1 MKSKLEVKKL
11 AKNKTKKTIET
22 NEVSKG
28 NFFSRSIRRKLLIS
42 TLPITLIAI
51 FTIAFIF
58 LNIAQNELKED
69 AFSQLGGIADSRAV
83 TIEKYIQLR
92 QEQAKSIAGDSLLKQ
107 LDPSGE
113 NDPQIIE
120 KIQEHIDSIYAEM
133 KLEPHSGYKDI
144 DKASDIEIIGILDA
158 NGVIVT
164 NTDKD
169 LIGESMPSNFIDE
182 VKKRGMYFGGFVADP
197 LTDKSLLIILEDIR
211 NLETNEFV
219 GAVLIESSVETLNEI
234 LQKRIGLDET
244 GETYLINRDYFVIS
258 PLLYHDDP
266 ILKLTID
273 SEIVQDCFEGNE
285 YEMIYP
291 DYRGV
296 SIIGVSRYLED
307 LDWCMLS
314 EIDEE
319 EAFLPIYEL
328 QQIVFISA
336 SMFAVA
342 ISVIIIFQSK
352 SMTRPLTK
360 LKTDLRQIEKG
371 NYSVKIQPQGSDE
384 ISDVMKSSKKLLEA
398 LKQSKELTDAS
409 IAELKKSDVLKE
421 EFTTMVSHELKTPL
435 TPIKGHCEMLLES
448 GLIGELTAEQQNS
461 VKEIERN
468 TARLEIL
475 ISDILVAQ
483 KLDMK
488 KMVFNMTKFNLAEFI
503 ESVKKEVSPLMK
515 DKEIE
520 FVTNSCSVRNDLTS
534 DENRLRQILENLV
547 KNAVDFVPEKTGRI
561 EIGTEKENSHVNFY
575 VKDNGIGIPKAKQQ
589 NLFKKFYQVDTSH
602 TRKHGGTG
610 LGLVICKG
618 LVEGLGG
625 NMGVESEE
633 GKGST
638 FYFSIP
644 MNHEKIEVKP

>member
-1 MKSKLEVKKL
+1 M
-11 AKNKTKKTIET
+11 AKNKTKKTTET

-28 NFFSRSIRRKLLIS
+28 NFFSRSISRKLLIS

-51 FTIAFIF
+51 FIIAFIF

-92 QEQAKSIAGDSLLKQ
+92 QEQAKSIAGSSLVRQ

-120 KIQEHIDSIYAEM
+120 KIQEHIDSIYDEI
-133 KLEPHSGYKDI
+133 KLESYSGYKDI
-144 DKASDIEIIGILDA
+144 DKASDIEIIGIWDA
-158 NGVIVT
+158 NGIIVA

-169 LIGESMPSNFIDE
+169 LIGESMPLNFLDG
-182 VKKRGMYFGGFVADP
+182 VKERGTFFGGFVVDP
-197 LTDKSLLIILEDIR
+197 LTDQSLLIILKDIR
-211 NLETNEFV
+211 NLETDEFA
-219 GAVLIESSVETLNEI
+219 GAVLIKTSVEILNEI

-258 PLLYHDDP
+258 SLLYHDDP
-266 ILKLTID
+266 ILKLIID
-273 SEIVQDCFEGNE
+273 TEIVQDCFEGKEN
-285 YEMIYP
+285 EMIYP

-328 QQIVFISA
+328 QQIVFLSA
-336 SMFAVA
+336 SMSAVA
-342 ISVIIIFQSK
+342 ISASIIFQSK
-352 SMTRPLTK
+352 SMTRSLTK
-360 LKTDLRQIEKG
+360 LKTDLRQIERG
-371 NYSVKIQPQGSDE
+371 NYSVKIQPKGNDE
-384 ISDVMKSSKKLLEA
+384 ISDVMRSSMKLLEA
-398 LKQSKELTDAS
+398 LKKSKELTDAA
-409 IAELKKSDVLKE
+409 IDELKKSDKLKE
-421 EFTTMVSHELKTPL
+421 EFSTMISHELKTPL
-435 TPIKGHCEMLLES
+435 TPIKGHCEMLSES
-448 GLIGELTAEQQNS
+448 GLIGELNPEQQNS
-461 VKEIERN
+461 VKEIDRN
-468 TARLEIL
+468 TVRLEIL
-475 ISDILVAQ
+475 ISDILDAQ
-483 KLDMK
+483 KLDMQK
-488 KMVFNMTKFNLAEFI
+488 IVFNIAKFSIAEFM
-503 ESVKKEVSPLMK
+503 ETLEKDLSPLMK

-520 FVTNSCSVRNDLTS
+520 LVIKNSFGTDLAS
-534 DENRLRQILENLV
+534 DEIRLRQILDNLV
-547 KNAVDFVPEKTGRI
+547 KNAVDFVPNKTGRI
-561 EIGTEKENSHVNFY
+561 EIGTEKENSHVKFY
-575 VKDNGIGIPKAKQQ
+575 VKDNGIGIPKSKQKS
-589 NLFKKFYQVDTSH
+589 LFKKFYQVDTSH

-625 NMGVESEE
+625 EMWVESDE

-638 FYFSIP
+638 FYFSVP
-644 MNHEKIEVKP
+644 TNHKKSR